1 MTEAQLKKELKMS
14 GKAAFVD
21 HFDLFREY
29 ATGTRPRTE
38 CIEELVRSGRS
49 NTAGAGMRC
58 GAAEPFELMRVE
70 EAGRPGSWGSCGC
83 RDRDWSLA
91 GTSLTPRR
99 GTSWRAGS

>member
-49 NTAGAGMRC
+49 NTDGAGMRC
-58 GAAEPFELMRVE
+58 GAAKRIFNASRELDALRIISDSRVSRE
-70 EAGRPGSWGSCGC
+70 VRRRAARHLGSDPQ
-83 RDRDWSLA
+83 R
-91 GTSLTPRR
+91 
-99 GTSWRAGS
+99 